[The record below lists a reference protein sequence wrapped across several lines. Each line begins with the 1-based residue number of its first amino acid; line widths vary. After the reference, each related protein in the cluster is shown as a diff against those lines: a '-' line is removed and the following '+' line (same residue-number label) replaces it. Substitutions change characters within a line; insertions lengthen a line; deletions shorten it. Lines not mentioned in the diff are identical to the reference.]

1 MGLAKPFYSKYTQHG
16 IDHEQDAIHDFEAKY
31 GGNVVKCGAFISRKY
46 PFLLASPDGIYGD
59 NLIEV
64 KCPYIL
70 AETTPWDLKSLKKPQ
85 RQRHFCESTGN
96 GRGIALKRSHKYFA
110 QVQMAMLVTGFRN
123 TVFIVQTPNDVTKI
137 DVPFEEDY
145 ATRLLEQSF
154 DKFKKVFIPEYFEM
168 KYVRGLKLLDL

>member
-1 MGLAKPFYSKYTQHG
+1 MSTNSGVHIHGTENQYQDELWHKIRTLLLTATTVKEFITNQKPKIIKLMGLAKPFYSKYTQHG

-46 PFLLASPDGIYGD
+46 PFLLASPDGLYGE

-123 TVFIVQTPNDVTKI
+123 TVFIV
-137 DVPFEEDY
+137 
-145 ATRLLEQSF
+145 
-154 DKFKKVFIPEYFEM
+154 
-168 KYVRGLKLLDL
+168 